1 MMILHR
7 SIYSLWWE
15 RARPPARSP
24 SHQAG
29 RQSQAELQASGWRSR
44 RGTAAAAA
52 SGRGA
57 PMAAARG
64 VAPARAPAP
73 RTGPPPARQR
83 RPTHLARAARRVD
96 RRRARRRGATTA
108 PLAARSARDRVGP
121 RVARGAARPR
131 CAWQR
136 GAPAAPRAPWPC
148 A

>member
-1 MMILHR
+1 MVILHR

-15 RARPPARSP
+15 RARPPVRSP

-29 RQSQAELQASGWRSR
+29 RQSQAGLQASGWRSR

-64 VAPARAPAP
+64 VALARAPAP
-73 RTGPPPARQR
+73 RTGPPPAPQRQ
-83 RPTHLARAARRVD
+83 PTHSARAARRVD
-96 RRRARRRGATTA
+96 RRRVGRRGAATA
-108 PLAARSARDRVGP
+108 PPAARSARSRAGP

-136 GAPAAPRAPWPC
+136 GAPAARRAPWPC